1 MSAPEQFWLVM
12 FFAIVIG
19 VITGH
24 FIDKRRQRSI
34 ENFERKRRERKAE
47 VERAARKAL

>member
-1 MSAPEQFWLVM
+1 MSASEQFCLVM

-24 FIDKRRQRSI
+24 FIDKRCQRSI
-34 ENFERKRRERKAE
+34 ENFERKRRERKAQ
-47 VERAARKAL
+47 VERASRKAL